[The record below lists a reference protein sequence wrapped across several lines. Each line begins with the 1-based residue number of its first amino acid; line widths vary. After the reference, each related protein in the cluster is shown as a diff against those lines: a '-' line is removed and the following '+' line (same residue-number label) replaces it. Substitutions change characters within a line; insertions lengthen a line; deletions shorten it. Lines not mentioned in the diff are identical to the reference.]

1 MHTNATPSQVLVVD
15 DDEGLSVLVTE
26 ALRGAGLKATSV
38 PSGALALESLKKH
51 RADLILLDLKLSDL
65 SGPALL
71 ERLNQANLS
80 VPFIIVTGQGDERI
94 AVDMM
99 KHGALDYLVKD
110 AGMLDR
116 LPVVVKRAIEK
127 LESDRELAAAR
138 SALLESEKQILAA
151 SEGERQRLGA
161 DLHDNLGQQLTAI
174 ELLCQSLRQT
184 VRRHPDLDKQMGE
197 ICRHLREA
205 VTQVR
210 QLARGLMPVS
220 LGAEGLTD
228 GLAEMVRRM
237 SQGAVPCVF
246 VCESPVEIQD
256 VSVANHLFRIAQ
268 EAINN
273 AIKHARANKV
283 TVTLSRKDDVVSLVV
298 EDDGEGFPKSKK
310 AASGVGLQFIRH
322 RANVI
327 GATLETKSSP
337 GRGVKVICTLRK
349 SK

>member
-151 SEGERQRLGA
+151 SEGER
-161 DLHDNLGQQLTAI
+161 
-174 ELLCQSLRQT
+174 S
-184 VRRHPDLDKQMGE
+184 
-197 ICRHLREA
+197 
-205 VTQVR
+205 
-210 QLARGLMPVS
+210 
-220 LGAEGLTD
+220 
-228 GLAEMVRRM
+228 
-237 SQGAVPCVF
+237 
-246 VCESPVEIQD
+246 
-256 VSVANHLFRIAQ
+256 
-268 EAINN
+268 
-273 AIKHARANKV
+273 
-283 TVTLSRKDDVVSLVV
+283 
-298 EDDGEGFPKSKK
+298 
-310 AASGVGLQFIRH
+310 ASAPTCTTIS
-322 RANVI
+322 A
-327 GATLETKSSP
+327 SS
-337 GRGVKVICTLRK
+337 
-349 SK
+349 